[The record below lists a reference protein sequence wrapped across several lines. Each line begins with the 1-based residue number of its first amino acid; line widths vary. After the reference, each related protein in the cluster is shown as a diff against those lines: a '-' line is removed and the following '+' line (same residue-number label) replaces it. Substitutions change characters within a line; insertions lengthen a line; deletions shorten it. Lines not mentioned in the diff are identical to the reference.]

1 MRQNDFR
8 SAAPAWAALSPLVLW
23 LAAIAAYAYE
33 DGMNLFQWMGRFS
46 QVLERPFSIGWTPY
60 TLKYMLG
67 SLLLYGCGIALY
79 YSSRENRRPGEEYGS
94 AKWGNPKELNRKY
107 MDHQHKDANIILT
120 QRVRLG
126 MDGYITQR
134 NMNVLVVGGSGSGKT
149 RFFCKPNIYS
159 ANCSYLITDPKG
171 ELLRAAGALLA
182 AQGYEVR
189 VFNLIDPSQ
198 SDGYNPFSYIHS
210 EKDVLTL
217 IDNLIKNTTPRNA
230 SSNDPFWEKAEIA
243 LDSALMLYLVSEA
256 PPEEQN
262 FEMLIYMM
270 NFAEVREEDDQ
281 YRSPLDML
289 FRALEEEQPNHVA
302 VKQYKA
308 FKQAAGKTAKS
319 ILVSAAVRLAT
330 FNIPQYARM
339 TMVDEMDFGS
349 LGEKKKAIF
358 CVIPVDDSSM
368 NYLVGMLY
376 TQCFQALYRRAD
388 EKHNG
393 RLPVPVRVIQ
403 DEWANVAQP
412 ESYPKILATCRSYNI
427 GLNIIVQNI
436 QQIKALYEKEWE
448 SIIGNCDTLLFLG
461 GGNEPTSLEF
471 IVKLLG
477 KETIAT
483 RTRGQTKGRSGSS
496 STNFQQTGRD
506 LMTID
511 EVRKLDTHKAILF
524 IRGEDPVL
532 DKKYNIKR
540 HPNIKLTTDGK
551 AKPYIHKPQGAPDYA
566 LPDLPYA
573 FKSLD
578 DYDFID
584 MEEPKHES
592 EQEEPLE
599 TVGAEYGEAA
609 LLDGGWCCCSLSL
622 LRHARDGGGRRSAG
636 HCKQS
641 FRFYLQHH
649 QGAGRHYSR
658 LGYCAGGYVDP
669 VPRCQPENAGL
680 PLPVWWLN
688 DRLCKGNSDR
698 HRRNLMKRA
707 GRYCLAADLPAP
719 LWEVI
724 FIWITTGS

>member
-1 MRQNDFR
+1 M
-8 SAAPAWAALSPLVLW
+8 WAALSPLILW
-23 LAAIAAYAYE
+23 AAAIAAYAYE

-46 QVLERPFSIGWTPY
+46 QVLERPFAIDWTAH
-60 TLKYMLG
+60 TLKFMLG

-94 AKWGNPKELNRKY
+94 AKWGDPKELNRKY
-107 MDHQHKDANIILT
+107 MDRQHKDANIILT

-134 NMNVLVVGGSGSGKT
+134 NTNILVVGGSGSGKT
-149 RFFCKPNIYS
+149 RFFCKPGIYS
-159 ANCSYLITDPKG
+159 ANCSYLITDAKG
-171 ELLRAAGALLA
+171 ELLRSAGGLLA
-182 AQGYEVR
+182 AMEYEVR
-189 VFNLIDPSQ
+189 VFNLIDPRQ
-198 SDGYNPFSYIHS
+198 SDGYNPFAYIRS

-230 SSNDPFWEKAEIA
+230 AGNDPFWEKGEIA
-243 LDSALMLYLVSEA
+243 LDSALMLYLISEA

-270 NFAEVREEDDQ
+270 NFAEVKEDDDQ

-302 VKQYKA
+302 VKQYKI

-319 ILVSAAVRLAT
+319 IVVTAAVRLAT
-330 FNIPQYARM
+330 FNIPQYADM
-339 TMVDEMDFGS
+339 TRTDEMDFGS

-358 CVIPVDDSSM
+358 CLIPVNDSSM

-376 TQCFQALYRRAD
+376 TQCFQELYLRAD
-388 EKHNG
+388 TKYNG
-393 RLPVPVRVIQ
+393 RLPIPVRVIQ

-448 SIIGNCDTLLFLG
+448 GIIGNCDTLLFLG

-483 RTRGQTKGRSGSS
+483 RTRGETKGRSGSS

-506 LMTID
+506 LMTLD
-511 EVRKLDTHKAILF
+511 EVRKLKTDQAILF

-551 AKPYIHKPQGAPDYA
+551 AKPYVHKPQGAPDFA

-578 DYDFID
+578 DYEFID
-584 MEEPKHES
+584 MEDTEHES

-599 TVGAEYGEAA
+599 TDGAE
-609 LLDGGWCCCSLSL
+609 
-622 LRHARDGGGRRSAG
+622 
-636 HCKQS
+636 
-641 FRFYLQHH
+641 
-649 QGAGRHYSR
+649 
-658 LGYCAGGYVDP
+658 
-669 VPRCQPENAGL
+669 
-680 PLPVWWLN
+680 
-688 DRLCKGNSDR
+688 
-698 HRRNLMKRA
+698 
-707 GRYCLAADLPAP
+707 
-719 LWEVI
+719 
-724 FIWITTGS
+724 